1 MIIQK
6 GWVGYLGSWN
16 CQINH
21 CCESPSNCEE
31 LMWGG
36 EELKTRRLERE
47 RNCKHH
53 SHHHHTYH
61 HPSSLSSYWHS
72 SSINNLSNNQ
82 NRSNYLELAVKCHGA
97 LEVFF
102 LLQLNK
108 QKRSFLVDAAE
119 KRLWQGWLWRLRPP
133 GWWWIPASAPTSSSL
148 EADLRSRG
156 WCSSGW
162 A

>member
-1 MIIQK
+1 M
-6 GWVGYLGSWN
+6 GYLGSWN

-36 EELKTRRLERE
+36 EELKTRRLERD
-47 RNCKHH
+47 RNCEHH
-53 SHHHHTYH
+53 STTITHITILAPYLHIGTPHQSTI
-61 HPSSLSSYWHS
+61 SQ
-72 SSINNLSNNQ
+72 SNKQ

-108 QKRSFLVDAAE
+108 QKRSFLVDAVE
-119 KRLWQGWLWRLRPP
+119 KRLSQG
-133 GWWWIPASAPTSSSL
+133 
-148 EADLRSRG
+148 
-156 WCSSGW
+156 
-162 A
+162 